1 MQHDGAALERCRV
14 DIVWSSGGGSAPLGG
29 HLVSSSHIK
38 KGHKANSVSWQS
50 ACVTLEHSQR
60 FFRVEAFRVQ
70 LLCYNETI
78 DLSKIADESK
88 CQILGTI
95 EFVP

>member
-1 MQHDGAALERCRV
+1 MQLEGAALERCHV

-50 ACVTLEHSQR
+50 ACLTLEHRQR
-60 FFRVEAFRVQ
+60 FFGVETFRVK
-70 LLCYNETI
+70 LLCYKKTI

-88 CQILGTI
+88 CLMLGTI

>member
-1 MQHDGAALERCRV
+1 MQHEGAALERCGV
-14 DIVWSSGGGSAPLGG
+14 DSGRSSGGGSAPLGG

-38 KGHKANSVSWQS
+38 KGHKANSVS
-50 ACVTLEHSQR
+50 CVTLEHRQR
-60 FFRVEAFRVQ
+60 FFGVEAFRVQ
-70 LLCYNETI
+70 LLCYKKTI

-88 CQILGTI
+88 CLILGTI

>member
-1 MQHDGAALERCRV
+1 MQRDGAALERCRV
-14 DIVWSSGGGSAPLGG
+14 GIGRSSGGGSAPLGG

-38 KGHKANSVSWQS
+38 NGHKANSVS
-50 ACVTLEHSQR
+50 CVTLEHSQR

-88 CQILGTI
+88 CLILGTI